1 MGNCLITQ
9 VTESIEMMK
18 TDGSILKYKAPLEV
32 HQVSSEF
39 AGHAISDTPPVHHHI
54 WPHAEMFSGS
64 LYYLLPPALLPPS
77 SPSISGYSGTE
88 KKSHGSIKPRNKHR
102 TRTSTNVA
110 RIKVVISKRELKEML
125 SEKGIVSSSFQEII
139 SQNHNKET
147 SKQDSYTVDDAEN
160 CKGWRP
166 ILDSIP
172 E

>member
-9 VTESIEMMK
+9 VTESVEVMK
-18 TDGSILKYKAPLEV
+18 TDGSVLEYKTPLRVHEV
-32 HQVSSEF
+32 LSEF
-39 AGHAISDTPPVHHHI
+39 AGHAISDTPPVHHHL

-64 LYYLLPPALLPPS
+64 LYYLLPPALLLPS
-77 SPSISGYSGTE
+77 SSSFSGYSDTE
-88 KKSHGSIKPRNKHR
+88 KKLHGSINPRNKHR

-110 RIKVVISKRELKEML
+110 RIKVVITKRELKEML
-125 SEKGIVSSSFQEII
+125 SKKEIVSSSFQEII

-160 CKGWRP
+160 CKEWRP
-166 ILDSIP
+166 ILVRIP